1 MIAKH
6 GSAPAFGDA
15 IAAMLTCET
24 CGRTPAD
31 TLFSRRMHKR
41 CRCLDPQV
49 VRFQRCFG
57 YVLCTWRSRRAA
69 RGYDLRWQL
78 FVENGYVNVG
88 QAQRRWLCR
97 DHAPLQIPNP
107 NATAC
112 ATFECPFPVPSA
124 TQKCVTRAASAFA
137 INAKPLEHNGSTS
150 YFLSVVFFN
159 NSPCAIFYV
168 PIFLIRWS
176 VDFL

>member
-31 TLFSRRMHKR
+31 TLFSLRMRKR

-57 YVLCTWRSRRAA
+57 YFA
-69 RGYDLRWQL
+69 RGARAGQHAVTTGGGNSSWRTATSTSGRRSAGGCAVITLRCKYQTRTQPRVL
-78 FVENGYVNVG
+78 RLS
-88 QAQRRWLCR
+88 ALSLSR
-97 DHAPLQIPNP
+97 
-107 NATAC
+107 
-112 ATFECPFPVPSA
+112 VPR
-124 TQKCVTRAASAFA
+124 KCVTRAASAFA